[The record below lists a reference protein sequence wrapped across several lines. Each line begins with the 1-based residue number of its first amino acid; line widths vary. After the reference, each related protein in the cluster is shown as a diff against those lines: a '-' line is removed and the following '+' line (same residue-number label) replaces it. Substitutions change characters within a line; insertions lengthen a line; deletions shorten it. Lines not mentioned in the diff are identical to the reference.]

1 MSGRRSNG
9 RGGGQ
14 RFVHTLHLRAGGEYR
29 GEDIEVRELREQIA
43 ELEERV
49 RLAPEHERARRATR
63 RDWVPPADR
72 PTVSR
77 RSGNDR
83 LLTKQEQQ
91 AINRERRGHILVSIL
106 LVTMLIGLLN
116 WLAHLLRA

>member
-1 MSGRRSNG
+1 MSERRPNG
-9 RGGGQ
+9 RSPGQ
-14 RFVHTLHLRAGGEYR
+14 RFMHTLHLRAGPADR
-29 GEDIEVRELREQIA
+29 GHDPEVRELREQIA

-49 RLAPEHERARRATR
+49 RLAPEREHDRRTARR
-63 RDWVPPADR
+63 DLVPPAGR
-72 PTVSR
+72 PTVWR
-77 RSGNDR
+77 RSANNR

-91 AINRERRGHILVSIL
+91 RIDRERRGHILVSLL